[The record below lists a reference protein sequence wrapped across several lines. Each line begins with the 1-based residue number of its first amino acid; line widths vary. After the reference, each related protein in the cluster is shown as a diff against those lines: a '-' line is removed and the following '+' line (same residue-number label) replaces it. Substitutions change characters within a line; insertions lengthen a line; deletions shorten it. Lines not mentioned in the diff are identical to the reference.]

1 MINGMHNE
9 KDYLA
14 IETDLKAEDPFDVL
28 AKQALDESE
37 AGETI
42 TLEEFESKLKQS
54 IKRANSP

>member
-14 IETDLKAEDPFDVL
+14 IETELKAEASFDVL

>member
-1 MINGMHNE
+1 MHNE

-14 IETDLKAEDPFDVL
+14 IETDLKAENPFDVL

-42 TLEEFESKLKQS
+42 TLEEFESELKQS
-54 IKRANSP
+54 IKRAHSP